1 MDNSLMALYITAA
14 TLGFLHTVF
23 GPDHYLPFIVMSKAR
38 KWSLLK
44 TASLTFVC
52 GLGHIL
58 SSVLIGI
65 VGIIFGIGVLRLEAL
80 EGLRGNLAGWVL
92 IIFGFTYLTWGL
104 RMAKKQRPHKHLHDH
119 MEHKDHSHIHTHTE
133 EHAHAHLKKG
143 KSNIT
148 PWVLFTIF
156 VFGPCEPLIPI
167 LMYPAA
173 KNSIVGVVG
182 VSLVFGI
189 VTIVTMLSIVMISA
203 FGVNLIPLGRLER
216 YTHVLAGG
224 TICLCGLAIQ
234 FLGL

>member
-1 MDNSLMALYITAA
+1 MTLYIAAA

-44 TASLTFVC
+44 TALLTFVC

-65 VGIIFGIGVLRLEAL
+65 VGIIFGIGVLKLGAL
-80 EGLRGNLAGWVL
+80 ESIRGNLAGWVL
-92 IIFGFTYLTWGL
+92 IIFGFTYLAWGL
-104 RMAKKQRPHKHLHDH
+104 RMAKKHRPHRHLHDH
-119 MEHKDHSHIHTHTE
+119 MEHKGHSHIHTHTE
-133 EHAHAHLKKG
+133 EHAHAHLEKG
-143 KSNIT
+143 KPNIT

-156 VFGPCEPLIPI
+156 VLGPCEPLIPV
-167 LMYPAA
+167 LMYPAL
-173 KNSIVGVVG
+173 KNSIVGVIG
-182 VSLVFGI
+182 VTAVFGI
-189 VTIVTMLSIVMISA
+189 VTIVTMLSIVIVST
-203 FGVNLIPLGRLER
+203 FGINFIPLGRFER
-216 YTHVLAGG
+216 YTHALAGG